1 MEFVK
6 YIDPESFAKGLA
18 EDTERL
24 LQKQRESGLF
34 ICRSA
39 NQWLAAAKLRPVP
52 NMLFDSFWFESE
64 LCILF
69 ADTNLGKSALAV
81 QIADSIS
88 SGTSIRGFNLTAHQ
102 QKVLYLDFELSDKMF
117 ENRYSENYCNH
128 YKFNDN
134 FYRIEINPEA
144 DYTETQ
150 HIMFE
155 DYLYHSIEMLVVET
169 QAKVII
175 IDNITFLKSETE
187 KARYALPLMKDLQ
200 KLKKQYNL
208 SILILA
214 HTPKRDLYK
223 PITRND
229 LQGSKMLINFCDSA
243 FTIGESTKDK
253 SLRYLKM
260 IKVRNCEAE
269 YDSENIMV
277 CALKKIADNFLGFEF
292 TGYGKEREHLKEV
305 TQRDRDNL
313 LMEAKKLQIEGLSQR
328 GIAEALG
335 VSKSKVN
342 RLLIETGCE

>member
-1 MEFVK
+1 MQNTHLLNLDNFVQK
-6 YIDPESFAKGLA
+6 LKN
-18 EDTERL
+18 DTDEL
-24 LQKQRESGLF
+24 LQNNQDAGLF

-39 NQWLAAAKLRPVP
+39 NEWLAEANIRPIP
-52 NMLFDSFWFESE
+52 KMLFDSFWFESE

-69 ADTNLGKSALAV
+69 ADTNQGKSALAV

-88 SGTSIRGFNLTAHQ
+88 SGTGIMGFNMKVPR

-117 ENRYSENYCNH
+117 ENRYSENYRNH
-128 YKFNDN
+128 YKFDDN
-134 FYRIEINPEA
+134 FYRIEINPDA
-144 DYTETQ
+144 DYGDMQ
-150 HIMFE
+150 HTRFE
-155 DYLYHSIEMLVVET
+155 DYLNHSIEKLIIET
-169 QAKVII
+169 QAKVLI

-200 KLKKQYNL
+200 KLKKKYNL

-214 HTPKRDLYK
+214 HTPKRDLSK

-269 YDSENIMV
+269 YDAENIIV
-277 CALKKIADNFLGFEF
+277 CSLKKIADNFLGFEF
-292 TGYGKEREHLKEV
+292 VEYGKEREHLKEITEKDREGLLLKV
-305 TQRDRDNL
+305 KELKNEGKSQRD
-313 LMEAKKLQIEGLSQR
+313 
-328 GIAEALG
+328 IAEEMG
-335 VSKSKVN
+335 ISKSKVN
-342 RLLIETGCE
+342 RLLKETGCE